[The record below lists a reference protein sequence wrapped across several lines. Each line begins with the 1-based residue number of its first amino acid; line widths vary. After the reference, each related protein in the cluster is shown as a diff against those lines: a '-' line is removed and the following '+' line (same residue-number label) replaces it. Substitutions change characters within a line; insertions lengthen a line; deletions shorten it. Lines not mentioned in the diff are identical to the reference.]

1 MGSKKIYYTDKESES
16 ELQAYK
22 NVNGELFISLTADT
36 AMEEIQ
42 FIALDKEDAIAL
54 ISELAFE
61 FDLVNDDLEYPRPM
75 WEGNPR

>member
-36 AMEEIQ
+36 TMEETQ
-42 FIALDKEDAIAL
+42 FIALDKEDAIEL
-54 ISELAFE
+54 IMDLIEQFE
-61 FDLVNDDLEYPRPM
+61 MLDPEHYM
-75 WEGNPR
+75 EGRMMLKA